1 VFSKNHKY
9 KNNPILIKEN
19 VREKGNEESK
29 VETSSSEQSSK
40 RAAVAC
46 GGYLVFTRMEPILAG
61 FL

>member
-1 VFSKNHKY
+1 M
-9 KNNPILIKEN
+9 L
-19 VREKGNEESK
+19 REKGNEESN